1 MGAVSSESLVGI
13 DALGKRQ
20 AWLSAAACLAVIF
33 VAIVAMFWDA
43 VAGAVRVWSG
53 SETFNHG
60 FLIAPIVAYLVWG
73 RRVVFSAMSPRP
85 TPWLLA
91 LLPGAVLAWLAGDIA
106 AIQELQ
112 QFAVIAMLQVVAASV
127 VGIAAY
133 RALLFPCLY
142 LFLLVPSGEWLT
154 APLQDV
160 TTWFVVQG
168 LELLSV
174 PVYADGVFID
184 VPNGRFEVAEACAGL
199 RFLIASIAFGLLFA
213 NLVYRSAGR
222 RIVFVGL
229 SLVVPVI
236 ANGLRALGIVYI
248 AYLTDNQVAVGI
260 DHIVYGWGFF
270 TAILLGLIWI
280 GLRFREDQHLPAQE
294 LRMPISEQPLSKPK
308 LGAAGVALIAIAI
321 LGLGPAYAGYVRAQ
335 GSSEV
340 NMTLQEPDARPP
352 WRQVPWI
359 SSWRPVYV
367 GATAQTSLAYSDTTA
382 TVELFVAAY
391 ADQGPSRELIGFANR
406 LEDGEVWRRVSDGV
420 DSLTL
425 DGSERPALL
434 RRLDGREGTR
444 FLWRIYW
451 VDGHWTASATA
462 ARLRYVLRKLTRG
475 QSTSAVLVLSSSA
488 RSEAV
493 ARAAVQRFLRSLSN
507 IPAMLR

>member
-1 MGAVSSESLVGI
+1 MGAVSSESLVGF

-73 RRVVFSAMSPRP
+73 RRAVFSAMSPRP

-91 LLPGAVLAWLAGDIA
+91 LLPGPILAWLAGDIA
-106 AIQELQ
+106 AVQELQ
-112 QFAVIAMLQVVAASV
+112 QFTVIAMLQVVIASLL
-127 VGIAAY
+127 GIAAY

-160 TTWFVVQG
+160 TTWFIVQG

-213 NLVYRSAGR
+213 NLVYRSTGR
-222 RIVFVGL
+222 RIVFIGL
-229 SLVVPVI
+229 SLIVPVI

-248 AYLTDNQVAVGI
+248 SYLTDNQVAVGI

-280 GLRFREDQHLPAQE
+280 GVRFREDGRPLAE
-294 LRMPISEQPLSKPK
+294 FRMPISEQPLAKPK
-308 LGAAGVALIAIAI
+308 LGTAATALIAIAI
-321 LGLGPAYAGYVRAQ
+321 LGLGPAYAGYVHAQ

-340 NMTLQEPDARPP
+340 DMTLQEPDARPL
-352 WRQVPWI
+352 WRQVSWI
-359 SSWRPVYV
+359 STWRPVYA
-367 GATAQTSLAYSDTTA
+367 GATAQTSRAYSDTTA
-382 TVELFVAAY
+382 TVELFVAVY
-391 ADQGPSRELIGFANR
+391 ADQRPGRELIGFANR

-434 RRLDGREGTR
+434 RRLDGREGMR
-444 FLWRIYW
+444 FVWRVYW
-451 VDGHWTASATA
+451 VDGRWTASATA

-493 ARAAVQRFLRSLSN
+493 ARATVQRFLGSLSN
-507 IPAMLR
+507 VSAMLR